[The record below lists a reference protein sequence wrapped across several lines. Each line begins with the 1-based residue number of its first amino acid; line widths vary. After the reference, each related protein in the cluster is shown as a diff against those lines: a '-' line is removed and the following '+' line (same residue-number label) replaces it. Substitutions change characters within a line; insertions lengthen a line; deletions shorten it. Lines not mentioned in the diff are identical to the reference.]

1 VRASRLGPVGR
12 VGLVGLV
19 GAFLPY
25 PAYLTHSTYLTH
37 LTYPTYLTHP
47 AHANQQPSA
56 FQLEETTIAQ
66 IEAALG
72 AGLTCRAL
80 VDRYVARIE
89 AYDKQGPSLNAI
101 VLVNPDA
108 TRIADDL
115 DRRFRQSG
123 PVGPMHCVPV
133 IVKDNYETI
142 DMPTTA
148 GSLSLKGMMT
158 GKDAFVVKR
167 LRDAGAAMIAK
178 SNMAEFAFSPVET
191 VNSILPGY
199 TRNPYDTR
207 RVTAGSSGGSAA
219 AAASNF
225 AAIALASDTG
235 DSIRGPAAHQALVGL
250 RSTMGLVS
258 RGGVVPLSLSAD
270 IAGAVTRTVE
280 DTAAVLQVIAG
291 EDPADAATAASRGH
305 VDANYAAAL
314 RRDGLKGARLGVLHQ
329 AYDTPSLDAGMNAVF
344 RGAVGELRNLGAEVI
359 DPAAVE
365 DFDTMR
371 RGQGGG
377 CNQFKHDLN
386 AYLAGL
392 GDKAP
397 MHSLEEIVKSRRF
410 HPSIQQRL
418 ESGQAADDVPGQSP
432 GCRSRDEFREKL
444 RAAVLKLLN
453 DQQLDAL
460 IYPTWSNPPRL
471 IGDLNTPGGDNNQ
484 VFAPSTGFP
493 AITVPM
499 GFTNG
504 DTLPAGLQF
513 FGRPWS
519 EATLLRLAYAYEQAT
534 HHRRPPAATP
544 PLR

>member
-1 VRASRLGPVGR
+1 MRFRLVLAAAVVAAARLFAQP
-12 VGLVGLV
+12 
-19 GAFLPY
+19 
-25 PAYLTHSTYLTH
+25 PA
-37 LTYPTYLTHP
+37 P
-47 AHANQQPSA
+47 
-56 FQLEETTIAQ
+56 FQLEETTIARIQ
-66 IEAALG
+66 SAFRDG
-72 AGLTCRAL
+72 SLTCRAL
-80 VDRYVARIE
+80 VDRYLARIE
-89 AYDKQGPSLNAI
+89 AYDQQGPSLNAI
-101 VLVNPDA
+101 VMVNADA
-108 TRIADDL
+108 RARADDL
-115 DRRFRQSG
+115 DRRYRQSG
-123 PVGPMHCVPV
+123 PAGLMHCVPV
-133 IVKDNYETI
+133 IVKDNYETL

-167 LRDAGAAMIAK
+167 LRDAGAVMIAK

-219 AAASNF
+219 AEAANF
-225 AAIALASDTG
+225 GAIALASDTG

-258 RGGVVPLSLSAD
+258 RAGVVPLNLGAD

-291 EDPADAATAASRGH
+291 EDPNDPVTATSRGH
-305 VDANYAAAL
+305 VDANYAASL

-329 AYDTPSLDAGMNAVF
+329 AYDTPTLDAGVDAVF
-344 RGAVGELRNLGAEVI
+344 RATLGELRNLGAEVI
-359 DPAAVE
+359 DPVAVE
-365 DFDTMR
+365 DLDALR
-371 RGQGGG
+371 RTQGGG
-377 CNQFKHDLN
+377 CNQFKYDLN
-386 AYLAGL
+386 RYLAGL

-397 MHSLEEIVKSRRF
+397 MHSLDEIIKSRRF

-418 ESGQAADDVPGQSP
+418 EGSQGADDVPGESA
-432 GCRSRDEFREKL
+432 GCKSRDAFREKL
-444 RAAVLKLLN
+444 RAAVVKLM
-453 DQQLDAL
+453 DEKQLDAL

-484 VFAPSTGFP
+484 FFSPSTGFP

-499 GFTNG
+499 GYTHG

-513 FGRPWS
+513 FGRAWG
-519 EATLLRLAYAYEQAT
+519 EATLLKLAYAYEQAT
-534 HHRRPPAATP
+534 HHRKPPPGTP